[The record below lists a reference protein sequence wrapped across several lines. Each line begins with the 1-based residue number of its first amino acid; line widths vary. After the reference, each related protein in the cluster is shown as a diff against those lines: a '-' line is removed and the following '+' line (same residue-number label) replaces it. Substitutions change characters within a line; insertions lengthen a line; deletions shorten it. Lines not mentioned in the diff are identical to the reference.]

1 MTTTPQSPWWR
12 DDADGGYA
20 VIGLGRFGAAVCEEL
35 IEAGVPLLAVD
46 ASERA
51 IAELLQRDPALEA
64 RLADCTD
71 EESLREAGVLDMATV
86 VVAIGS
92 PIEVSVTATLI
103 ARVASGSRVQRVIA
117 RASSQLHQMML
128 QRLGADLVVFPSR
141 QEGLRLG
148 RELARPGLLERLRLD
163 GRHAIEERRVPRGF
177 VGRTLAEL
185 DLRRRWGVTVL
196 AAGPEQG
203 LTVNPTADLQLKAE
217 DLLVLM
223 GTNEAL
229 GRIDQAG

>member
-1 MTTTPQSPWWR
+1 VTTTPQSSWWR
-12 DDADGGYA
+12 DDADAGYA

-51 IAELLQRDPALEA
+51 IAQLLLRDPALEA
-64 RLADCTD
+64 RVADCTD
-71 EESLREAGVLDMATV
+71 EESLREAGVLDMPTV

-103 ARVASGSRVQRVIA
+103 ARVASGSRVRRVIA
-117 RASSQLHQMML
+117 RASSQLHQTML
-128 QRLGADLVVFPSR
+128 ERLGADLVVFPSR

-163 GRHAIEERRVPRGF
+163 GRHAIEERRVPRAF

-185 DLRRRWGVTVL
+185 DLRAGWGVTVL
-196 AAGPEQG
+196 AAGPDQG
-203 LTVNPTADLQLKAE
+203 LTVNPPADLLLQQG

-223 GTNEAL
+223 GTNVDL
-229 GRIDQAG
+229 GQMPGG